1 MKQRDGI
8 TKEFEALGRSI
19 VGCGC
24 SGRHARDTLLLTA
37 DYLLREEE
45 AANFKMELPTTHWF
59 AKQRE
64 AVGSES
70 FVFSCLAIAACDR
83 ILQWGFDETS
93 LDGQPTFNQWCLVER
108 DKHFYI
114 ITL

>member
-1 MKQRDGI
+1 M
-8 TKEFEALGRSI
+8 
-19 VGCGC
+19 GCGC
-24 SGRHARDTLLLTA
+24 SGRHARDTLLLTV
-37 DYLLREEE
+37 DYLLREDE
-45 AANFKMELPTTHWF
+45 AEKFKNELPSTHWF

-70 FVFSCLAIAACDR
+70 FVYSCLAIAACDR

-108 DKHFYI
+108 ENGVAI
-114 ITL
+114 ITLECAGLLKKPGSVGEHA